1 MQSPACTSVDVCTG
15 GVHVN
20 RNEFPQWAKVLLALV
35 AIVVLGP
42 PALAVV
48 AVALGITIALAA
60 AVLKYALVA
69 AGIFA
74 MFLVI
79 RALFSG
85 PERKRVGMPIPAPP
99 IDHEAGLKRDDEE
112 LRALDAELAR
122 VMAAQGKS
130 L

>member
-1 MQSPACTSVDVCTG
+1 M
-15 GVHVN
+15 N
-20 RNEFPQWAKVLLALV
+20 RNEFPRWAKVLLALV

-42 PALAVV
+42 PVLGVLAVV
-48 AVALGITIALAA
+48 AGITIALAA
-60 AVLKYALVA
+60 VVLKYALIA

-85 PERKRVGMPIPAPP
+85 ADQKRAAMPSPAPMV
-99 IDHEAGLKRDDEE
+99 DHEAGLKRDDEE